1 MGKFMFVFRG
11 GENVDELQSPEA
23 MEAHMMKWKTWMG
36 GLGQAG
42 ILIGGEP
49 LFQEG
54 QVLQGSV
61 VTDGPFAEGKE
72 LVGGYVMITADDL
85 NGASEVA
92 KGCPILETTT
102 GTVEVREVRDMS

>member
-11 GENVDELQSPEA
+11 GEKSGELQSPEA
-23 MEAHMMKWKTWMG
+23 MEAHMMKWKDWVD

-42 ILIGGEP
+42 ILIGGDQ

-54 QVLQGSV
+54 RVLEGIV
-61 VTDGPFAEGKE
+61 ITDGPFAEGKE
-72 LVGGYVMITADDL
+72 LVSGYVMVNADDL
-85 NGASEVA
+85 NAATDIA
-92 KGCPILETTT
+92 KGCPILEST